1 MPRSSET
8 ARTPQGVT
16 ASGIDVLDRAAS
28 ILFAFRRD
36 DEPLTLTQLAE
47 RTGLY
52 KSTLSR
58 LAQALCHHQL
68 LNRRDDGRYW
78 IGPSIMHL
86 GAVYEAGFDLRDVL
100 LPVMKEL
107 NVESGEAVSFHVRE
121 RDHRVCLYRIS
132 SRHSIRA
139 EVHPGDVQSLDRGAG
154 GRVLLAFSG
163 APGAPYDEVRRRHV
177 YLSIGERDPETAG
190 ISAPVFRVG
199 QELVGALGIVG
210 PITRMGIDEMERYRP
225 RLLQFAAQATA
236 ALGGDPAPLL
246 AAAAVPGTQTVRS
259 AASATAS
266 PRTGAVAR
274 KPRARPSSKTKPSSL
289 AEQAEQAGKPEEN
302 KHA

>member
-1 MPRSSET
+1 MPRTSES

-36 DEPLTLTQLAE
+36 DEPLTLTQLSE

-58 LAQALCHHQL
+58 LAQALCHHNL
-68 LNRRDDGRYW
+68 LIRLDDGRYW
-78 IGPSIMHL
+78 VGSSVMHL
-86 GAVYEAGFDLRDVL
+86 SAIYEAGFDLGDIL

-107 NVESGEAVSFHVRE
+107 NVETGEAVSFHVRE
-121 RDHRVCLYRIS
+121 RDHRVCLYRIA

-139 EVHPGDVQSLDRGAG
+139 EVHPGDVQSLERGAG

-163 APGAPYDEVRRRHV
+163 EPGAPYDDVRKRYV
-177 YLSIGERDPETAG
+177 YLSLGERDPETAG

-210 PITRMGIDEMERYRP
+210 PAARMGIDEMERYRP
-225 RLLQFAAQATA
+225 RLLQFAARATA

-246 AAAAVPGTQTVRS
+246 AAAAATT
-259 AASATAS
+259 AA
-266 PRTGAVAR
+266 PRGGAGAR
-274 KPRARPSSKTKPSSL
+274 KTRTRPSSKDRPSRQS
-289 AEQAEQAGKPEEN
+289 GKPEE
-302 KHA
+302 KQHV

>member
-1 MPRSSET
+1 MPRSSESV
-8 ARTPQGVT
+8 RTPQGVT

-36 DEPLTLTQLAE
+36 DDPLTLTQLSE

-58 LAQALCHHQL
+58 LAQALCHHNL
-68 LNRRDDGRYW
+68 LIRREDGRYW
-78 IGPSIMHL
+78 VGASAMRL
-86 GAVYEAGFDLRDVL
+86 SAVYEAGLDLGDVL

-107 NVESGEAVSFHVRE
+107 NAQTGEAVSFHVRE
-121 RDHRVCLYRIS
+121 RDHRVCLYRIA

-139 EVHPGDVQSLDRGAG
+139 EVHQGDVQLLERGAG

-163 APGAPYDEVRRRHV
+163 EPGMPYDDVRTHYV
-177 YLSIGERDPETAG
+177 YVSMGERDPETSG

-210 PITRMGIDEMERYRP
+210 PATRMGIDEMERYRP
-225 RLLQFAAQATA
+225 RLLQSAARATA
-236 ALGGDPAPLL
+236 ALGGNPAPLL
-246 AAAAVPGTQTVRS
+246 AAAAAPRPG
-259 AASATAS
+259 AH
-266 PRTGAVAR
+266 AR
-274 KPRARPSSKTKPSSL
+274 KTRARPSS
-289 AEQAEQAGKPEEN
+289 AERQPAQSGKPEE
-302 KHA
+302 KQHG

>member
-1 MPRSSET
+1 
-8 ARTPQGVT
+8 
-16 ASGIDVLDRAAS
+16 VLDRAAS

-36 DEPLTLTQLAE
+36 DEPLTLTQLSE

-58 LAQALCHHQL
+58 LAQALCHHNL
-68 LNRRDDGRYW
+68 LIRRDDGRYW
-78 IGPSIMHL
+78 VGPSTLHL
-86 GAVYEAGFDLRDVL
+86 SAIYEAGFDLRDIL

-107 NVESGEAVSFHVRE
+107 NVETGEAVSFHVRE
-121 RDHRVCLYRIS
+121 RHQRVCLYRIS

-139 EVHPGDVQSLDRGAG
+139 EVHTGDVQALDRGAG

-163 APGAPYDEVRRRHV
+163 EPGAPYDDVRRRYV

-210 PITRMGIDEMERYRP
+210 PVTRMGIDEMERYRP
-225 RLLQFAAQATA
+225 RLLQFAARATA

-246 AAAAVPGTQTVRS
+246 AAAAVPATTTV
-259 AASATAS
+259 
-266 PRTGAVAR
+266 RTGANSK
-274 KPRARPSSKTKPSSL
+274 KPRAHSSSKTRPSSSS
-289 AEQAEQAGKPEEN
+289 GKPEE
-302 KHA
+302 KQHV